1 MKDKTY
7 LFKQSINSMLKHI
20 SDLPEGQN
28 IMANDI
34 ELTKLLSISRTT
46 VRTCIEHLC
55 EIKLIKR
62 DGPNKVVLR
71 QAIAEDYFDITDK
84 NSTKDVQIEKFFLGL
99 INAGKLLPGDRFSE
113 LSLAKDSGCTTI
125 TVREFLIKFS
135 SNGLIEKIPR
145 GRWKMVKFDKDFARE
160 LVSFRQ
166 MVEMKAITDLLK
178 VPSDDPIWQELNEL
192 LIQHKEVR
200 ADMENRYL
208 EFPDLDKAL
217 HHKIKQSTSNRFTDQ
232 FYAIVSFVCH
242 YHYQWDKT
250 GELERFT
257 VAIDEHI
264 DLLNN
269 LVTQNTAG
277 AVLSMEK
284 HLASAEETLL
294 LSVDALDS

>member
-1 MKDKTY
+1 VKAKTY

-55 EIKLIKR
+55 EINLIKR
-62 DGPNKVVLR
+62 DGPNKLVLR
-71 QAIAEDYFDITDK
+71 QPIQEDYFDITDK

-166 MVEMKAITDLLK
+166 IIEMKAITDLLK

-200 ADMENRYL
+200 SDMENRYL

-269 LVTQNTAG
+269 LVTHNTAG

>member
-1 MKDKTY
+1 
-7 LFKQSINSMLKHI
+7 MLKHI

-71 QAIAEDYFDITDK
+71 QAVPEDYFDITDK

-99 INAGKLLPGDRFSE
+99 INTGQLLPGDRFSE

-178 VPSDDPIWQELNEL
+178 VPSEDPIWQELNDL
-192 LIQHKEVR
+192 LAQHKEVR
-200 ADMENRYL
+200 ADMKNRYL

-217 HHKIKQSTSNRFTDQ
+217 HHKIKQSTRNRFTDQ
-232 FYAIVSFVCH
+232 FYDIVSFVCH

-269 LVTQNTAG
+269 LVTHNTAG

-294 LSVDALDS
+294 LSVDALDN